1 MAAKIIRKEGKK
13 LTIEITID
21 LEDSMLDS
29 EEAIQAVVNEAGTL
43 ATEEALKQFDTQGE
57 AIEIE
62 GKQWRSKGQEEKFYQ
77 TPYGEIQCA
86 RHVYHHHG
94 RGKTFCPLEQSAR
107 IIGSSTPRF
116 AKQVSIK
123 MACNAALEVQQDFLE
138 CQGRKIATSFL
149 QNLSQ
154 KVAGIA
160 EQQETQWHYDL
171 PNFQQPIVSI
181 AISLDGTCMHL
192 SKEGWREA
200 MAGTISFYD
209 AKGDRQHTIYLGATP
224 EYGKA
229 DFLRRF
235 TAEIE
240 RVKAHFP
247 KAKRVGLADGAESN
261 WQFLTPHTQTQI
273 LDFYHASS
281 YLGAV
286 ANAKYPK
293 DKNAH
298 KAWLEDRCHQLKH
311 TAKAAQ
317 ALYNE
322 MVVLQARKC
331 TQKLPRHLRDK
342 LGAAVTYYK
351 NHRHQMDYIS
361 YTEQNFPIGSG
372 VTEAACKTLIKQRFC
387 LAGMRWKQ
395 PGAAGILNLRAL
407 VLTAQRWTQFWQKI
421 NLFVVPSVAAA
432 LN

>member
-1 MAAKIIRKEGKK
+1 MTAKIIRKEGKK
-13 LTIEITID
+13 LIIEITVD

-29 EEAIQAVVNEAGTL
+29 EEAIQAVINEAGSL

-57 AIEIE
+57 SIEIE
-62 GKQWRSKGQEEKFYQ
+62 GKPWRSKGQEEKFYQ
-77 TPYGEIQCA
+77 TPYGEILCA

-116 AKQVSIK
+116 AKQVGVK
-123 MACNAALEVQQDFLE
+123 MACNPALEVQRDFLE
-138 CQGRKIATSFL
+138 CQGRKISTSFL

-154 KVAGIA
+154 KVASIA
-160 EQQETQWHYDL
+160 GQQETQWHYDL
-171 PNFQQPIVSI
+171 PNFQQPIVSL
-181 AISLDGTCMHL
+181 AISLDGTCMHM

-200 MAGTISFYD
+200 MAGTLSFYD
-209 AKGDRQHTIYLGATP
+209 AKGERQHTIYLGATP

-240 RVKAHFP
+240 RVKTHLP
-247 KAKRVGLADGAESN
+247 DAKRVGLADGAESN
-261 WQFLTPHTQTQI
+261 WQFLTQHTETSI

-293 DKNAH
+293 DKSAH
-298 KAWLEDRCHQLKH
+298 KAWLDDRCHQLKH
-311 TAKAAQ
+311 TVGAAE
-317 ALYNE
+317 ALYHE
-322 MVVLQARKC
+322 MVALQARKS
-331 TQKLPRHLRDK
+331 TQKLPQHLRDK

-351 NHRHQMDYIS
+351 NHRHQMNYVI
-361 YTEQNFPIGSG
+361 YAEQSFPIGSG

-421 NLFVVPSVAAA
+421 NLFGVPSVTTA

>member
-1 MAAKIIRKEGKK
+1 MAKQGTGTKVLPNALWRNSMCEACLSPPRTRKNILPFGAIR
-13 LTIEITID
+13 
-21 LEDSMLDS
+21 
-29 EEAIQAVVNEAGTL
+29 AHY
-43 ATEEALKQFDTQGE
+43 
-57 AIEIE
+57 
-62 GKQWRSKGQEEKFYQ
+62 W
-77 TPYGEIQCA
+77 
-86 RHVYHHHG
+86 
-94 RGKTFCPLEQSAR
+94 
-107 IIGSSTPRF
+107 SSTPRF
-116 AKQVSIK
+116 AKQVDIK
-123 MACNAALEVQQDFLE
+123 MACNAAREVQQDFLE
-138 CQGRKIATSFL
+138 CQGRKISASFL

-160 EQQETQWHYDL
+160 EEQETQWHYDL
-171 PNFQQPIVSI
+171 PNFQQPIAAI

-247 KAKRVGLADGAESN
+247 TAQRVGLADGAESN
-261 WQFLTPHTQTQI
+261 WQFLTPHTQVQV

-293 DKNAH
+293 DKSAH
-298 KAWLEDRCHQLKH
+298 KEWLEDRCHQLKN
-311 TAKAAQ
+311 TAGAAE
-317 ALYNE
+317 ALYDE
-322 MVVLQARKC
+322 MVALQVRKS
-331 TQKLPRHLRDK
+331 TQKLPQHLRGK

-361 YTEQNFPIGSG
+361 YTDQYFPIGSG

-421 NLFVVPSVAAA
+421 NLFGVPSVAIA

>member
-1 MAAKIIRKEGKK
+1 MTVKIIRKEGKK
-13 LTIEITID
+13 LIIEITVD

-29 EEAIQAVVNEAGTL
+29 EEAIQEAVNKVGSL
-43 ATEEALKQFDTQGE
+43 ATEEALKQFDSQGE

-62 GKQWRSKGQEEKFYQ
+62 GKQWRSKGKEEKYYQ
-77 TPYGEIQCA
+77 TPYGEIRCA

-123 MACNAALEVQQDFLE
+123 MACNSALDVQQDFLE
-138 CQGRKIATSFL
+138 CQGRKISTSFL
-149 QNLSQ
+149 QNLSK

-160 EQQETQWHYDL
+160 GQQETLWHYDL
-171 PNFQQPIVSI
+171 PNFQKPIASI
-181 AISLDGTCMHL
+181 AFSLDGTCMHL

-209 AKGDRQHTIYLGATP
+209 AKGGRQHTIYLGATP

-240 RVKAHFP
+240 RVKTHFP
-247 KAKRVGLADGAESN
+247 DAKRIGLADGAESN

-293 DKNAH
+293 DKAAH
-298 KAWLEDRCHQLKH
+298 KVWLDDRCHQLKH
-311 TAKAAQ
+311 NAGAAE

-322 MVVLQARKC
+322 MVILQSRKC
-331 TQKLPRHLRDK
+331 TQKLPQHLRDK
-342 LGAAVTYYK
+342 LGAAITYYK
-351 NHRHQMDYIS
+351 NHRHQMDYLN
-361 YTEQNFPIGSG
+361 YTENYFPIGSG
-372 VTEAACKTLIKQRFC
+372 VTEAACKTLIKQRLC

-421 NLFVVPSVAAA
+421 NLFGVPSVAAA

>member
-13 LTIEITID
+13 LIIEITID

-29 EEAIQAVVNEAGTL
+29 EEAIQAVVNKAGTL

-62 GKQWRSKGQEEKFYQ
+62 GKPWRSKGQEQKFYQ

-86 RHVYHHHG
+86 RHVYQHHG

-116 AKQVSIK
+116 AKQVGIK
-123 MACNAALEVQQDFLE
+123 MACNAAREVQQDFLE
-138 CQGRKIATSFL
+138 CQGRKISASFL

-160 EQQETQWHYDL
+160 GQQETRWHYDL
-171 PNFQQPIVSI
+171 PNFQKATASI

-209 AKGDRQHTIYLGATP
+209 AKGNRQHTIYLGATP

-229 DFLRRF
+229 EFLRRF
-235 TAEIE
+235 TTEIE

-247 KAKRVGLADGAESN
+247 NVKRIGLADGAESN

-293 DKNAH
+293 DKAAH

-311 TAKAAQ
+311 TAGAAE

-322 MVVLQARKC
+322 MVALQARKC
-331 TQKLPRHLRDK
+331 TQKLPQHLRDK
-342 LGAAVTYYK
+342 LGSAITYYK
-351 NHRHQMDYIS
+351 NHRHQMDYTS
-361 YTEQNFPIGSG
+361 YTEHYFPIGSG

-395 PGAAGILNLRAL
+395 PGATGILNLRAL

-421 NLFVVPSVAAA
+421 NLFGVPSVAAA

>member
-13 LTIEITID
+13 LIIEIIVD

-29 EEAIQAVVNEAGTL
+29 EEAIQVFVNEAGSL

-62 GKQWRSKGQEEKFYQ
+62 GKQWRSKGQEEKSYQ
-77 TPYGEIQCA
+77 TPYGEIQCP
-86 RHVYHHHG
+86 RYVYHHHG

-107 IIGSSTPRF
+107 IMGSSTPRF
-116 AKQVSIK
+116 AKQVGIK
-123 MACNAALEVQQDFLE
+123 MACNSALEVQQDFEE
-138 CQGRKIATSFL
+138 CQGRKVSVSFL

-154 KVAGIA
+154 KVACIA
-160 EQQETQWHYDL
+160 GQQETLWHYDL
-171 PNFQQPIVSI
+171 PNFQPPIASI
-181 AISLDGTCMHL
+181 AISLDGTCMHM

-235 TAEIE
+235 TSEIE

-247 KAKRVGLADGAESN
+247 SAKRVGLADGAESN
-261 WQFLTPHTQTQI
+261 WQFLTPHTQTHI

-293 DKNAH
+293 DKSAH

-311 TAKAAQ
+311 KAGAAE

-322 MVVLQARKC
+322 MIALQARKS
-331 TQKLPRHLRDK
+331 TQKLPQHLRDK
-342 LGAAVTYYK
+342 LGSAITYYK
-351 NHRHQMDYIS
+351 NHRHQMDYTS
-361 YTEQNFPIGSG
+361 YTDQYFPIGSG

-395 PGAAGILNLRAL
+395 LGAAGILNLRAL

-421 NLFVVPSVAAA
+421 NLFGVPSVAAA

>member
-1 MAAKIIRKEGKK
+1 MTAKIIRKEGKK
-13 LTIEITID
+13 LIIEITVD

-29 EEAIQAVVNEAGTL
+29 EEAIQEAVNKVGSL
-43 ATEEALKQFDTQGE
+43 ATEEALKQFDSQGE

-62 GKQWRSKGQEEKFYQ
+62 GKQWRSKGKEEKYYQ
-77 TPYGEIQCA
+77 TPYGEIRCA

-123 MACNAALEVQQDFLE
+123 MACNSALDVQQDFLE
-138 CQGRKIATSFL
+138 CQGRKISTSFL
-149 QNLSQ
+149 QNLSK

-160 EQQETQWHYDL
+160 EQQETLWHYDL
-171 PNFQQPIVSI
+171 PNFQKPIASI
-181 AISLDGTCMHL
+181 AFSLDGTCMHL

-209 AKGDRQHTIYLGATP
+209 AKGGRQHTIYLGATP

-229 DFLRRF
+229 NFLRRF

-240 RVKAHFP
+240 RVKTHFP
-247 KAKRVGLADGAESN
+247 DAKRIGLADGAESN

-293 DKNAH
+293 DKAAH
-298 KAWLEDRCHQLKH
+298 KVWLDDRCHQLKH
-311 TAKAAQ
+311 NAGAAE

-322 MVVLQARKC
+322 MVILQARKC
-331 TQKLPRHLRDK
+331 TQKLPQHLRDK
-342 LGAAVTYYK
+342 LSAAITYYK
-351 NHRHQMDYIS
+351 NHRHQMDYPN
-361 YTEQNFPIGSG
+361 YTENYFPIGSG
-372 VTEAACKTLIKQRFC
+372 VTEAACKTLIKQRLC

-421 NLFVVPSVAAA
+421 NLFGVPFVAAA
-432 LN
+432 SN

>member
-1 MAAKIIRKEGKK
+1 MAARIIRKEGKR
-13 LTIEITID
+13 LIVEIAIE

-29 EEAIQAVVNEAGTL
+29 EESIQEAVNEAGNL

-62 GKQWRSKGQEEKFYQ
+62 GKPWRSKGQEQKCYQ

-116 AKQVSIK
+116 AKQVGIK
-123 MACNAALEVQQDFLE
+123 MACQSARDVQHDFLE
-138 CQGRKIATSFL
+138 CQGRKISASFL
-149 QNLSQ
+149 QNVSQ
-154 KVAGIA
+154 KVADIA
-160 EQQETQWHYDL
+160 EQQEAQWHYDL
-171 PNFQQPIVSI
+171 PNFQKPIASL

-192 SKEGWREA
+192 RQEGWREA
-200 MAGTISFYD
+200 MTGTISFYD
-209 AKGDRQHTIYLGATP
+209 AEGERQHTIYLGATP
-224 EYGKA
+224 EYGKV
-229 DFLRRF
+229 DFFRRF

-240 RVKAHFP
+240 RVKALFP
-247 KAKRVGLADGAESN
+247 NAKRIGLADGAECN
-261 WQFLTPHTQTQI
+261 WQFLTPHTHTPI

-286 ANAKYPK
+286 ANAKYPD
-293 DKNAH
+293 DKKAN
-298 KAWLEDRCHQLKH
+298 KAWLDDGCHRLKH
-311 TAKAAQ
+311 EKGAAE
-317 ALYNE
+317 ALYKE
-322 MVVLQARKC
+322 MVALKARKS
-331 TQKLPRHLRDK
+331 TRNLPQPVRDK
-342 LGAAVTYYK
+342 LDAAVTYYK
-351 NHRHQMDYIS
+351 NHRHQMNYRGYI
-361 YTEQNFPIGSG
+361 EQNLPIGSG

-395 PGAAGILNLRAL
+395 TGAAGILNLRAL

-421 NLFVVPSVAAA
+421 NLFGVPSVAPA